1 MKTKLLF
8 TFLLL
13 AFTIVLKAQVPQK
26 FSYQA
31 VLRNN
36 NNELVKNTQIKVKV
50 SIGFYM
56 YLGLPP
62 KLTFISI
69 YSETHTPQ
77 TNENGLFTISIGGG
91 TVLSGKFDTIPWTKY
106 NFYLGTEIDPAG
118 GNNYT
123 ISNITPILSVPYA
136 LTSSKSDTAVYSKNG
151 IIAYGNISANGTINK
166 SSGNFTA
173 SRHMQ
178 GTYYITWSSES
189 KINTRYDKAIVSITP
204 IANSV
209 PAFVNFSSMDGGA
222 TLIVNIKDN
231 SGNPLDCNFSF
242 IVINPF

>member
-8 TFLLL
+8 SFLLL
-13 AFTIVLKAQVPQK
+13 IIFIVIKAQVPQK

-50 SIGFYM
+50 SIGYYA

-77 TNENGLFTISIGGG
+77 TNENGLFTLSIGGG

-106 NFYLGTEIDPAG
+106 NFHLGTEIDPTG

-136 LTSSKSDTAVYSKNG
+136 LNSIKSDTAKFTKNG
-151 IIAYGNISANGTINK
+151 IIAYGNINSNGTVNTG
-166 SSGNFTA
+166 SGNFTA
-173 SRHMQ
+173 SRYTQ
-178 GTYYITWSSES
+178 GTYYITWTSES
-189 KINTRYDKAIVSITP
+189 KINTRYDKAIVSVTP
-204 IANSV
+204 IANST
-209 PAFVNFSSMDGGA
+209 PAVVNFSSIGGGA
-222 TLIVNIKDN
+222 TLIVNIKDA
-231 SGNPLDCNFSF
+231 SGNPMDCQFSF
-242 IVINPF
+242 FVINPF